1 MKNIIVSIFTF
12 LFIHFNINGQNQ
24 ADSDF
29 YKTKQS
35 KWLSKKIGAWNVIM
49 TLRPVANKDPLVVEG
64 LVAERS
70 MVGAFC
76 LHEIM
81 HPATD
86 ASMSLFERLSDLD
99 YNLNDD
105 RWDYIS
111 IDSRITGGIMYFTSY
126 ESSNDSI
133 VSYILNFP
141 HPGFG
146 PEQKD
151 RGKNV
156 RVKNVI
162 ISLTADHEVIKQ
174 YWKFTDG
181 AEWLAVKYE
190 YLRKK

>member
-1 MKNIIVSIFTF
+1 MKIFTASIFVF
-12 LFIHFNINGQNQ
+12 FIMHFHGIAQSQ
-24 ADSDF
+24 ADSAF

-35 KWLSKKIGAWNVIM
+35 QWLSKKTGTWNVTM
-49 TLRPVANKDPLVVEG
+49 TLVPVANTDPIVISG
-64 LVAERS
+64 LLAERS

-76 LHEIM
+76 LHEVM
-81 HPATD
+81 HPAPGT
-86 ASMSLFERLSDLD
+86 SIPLFQRLSDLD
-99 YNLNDD
+99 YNLNDE
-105 RWDYIS
+105 RWDYMS
-111 IDSRITGGIMYFTSY
+111 IDSRITGGIMYFANY

-162 ISLTADHEVIKQ
+162 ISLTADHEILKQ

-190 YLRKK
+190 YMRKK

>member
-1 MKNIIVSIFTF
+1 MKNIIASISVF
-12 LFIHFNINGQNQ
+12 LIMHFNLIAQNQ
-24 ADSDF
+24 ADSAF
-29 YKTKQS
+29 YKRSQS
-35 KWLSKKIGAWNVIM
+35 QWLSKKTGTWNVTM
-49 TLRPVANKDPLVVEG
+49 TLRLVANIDPLVVGG
-64 LVAERS
+64 LLAERS

-76 LHEIM
+76 LHEVM
-81 HPATD
+81 HPGPG
-86 ASMSLFERLSDLD
+86 ASMLFQRLSDLD
-99 YNLNDD
+99 YNLNDE

-111 IDSRITGGIMYFTSY
+111 IDSRITGGIMNFTNY

-162 ISLTADHEVIKQ
+162 ISLTPDHEIIKQ

-181 AEWLAVKYE
+181 AEWLAVKYD